1 MAVTTDSGIERLRAV
16 AAASNLRSPLG
27 RWFSAHHDEFEN
39 LLRDYRPRWEALVEH
54 FAAEGLLK
62 LPPEFNSDDEKVRK
76 DTRRRVVKSSMRTWE
91 RVKVQ
96 VARKPLLKSAPVE
109 STPRVRQVEPTNP
122 VSTPTKDGGLERV
135 MAAMGAKSEMTKPLK
150 R

>member
-1 MAVTTDSGIERLRAV
+1 MAVATDSGIERLRAV

-27 RWFSAHHDEFEN
+27 RWFSAHHDEFGK

-54 FAAEGLLK
+54 FAAEGLLR
-62 LPPEFNSDDEKVRK
+62 LPAEFNSENEKVRK
-76 DTRRRVVKSSMRTWE
+76 DTRRRVVKSTMRTWE
-91 RVKVQ
+91 RVKFQ
-96 VARKPLLKSAPVE
+96 VARKPPPKSAPVE
-109 STPRVRQVEPTNP
+109 STPVRQAEPTNP

-135 MAAMGAKSEMTKPLK
+135 LAAMGAKSEMTKPLK